1 MHATENRA
9 RHAGFTMLE
18 LLVTA
23 GILAVL
29 AGLGLGFLRR
39 SDGLPEAKSAIV
51 SSLRLAALDARTR
64 GLPTEVVLEPGVDG
78 APPTVRARGLDPQL
92 LVTFDPGQR
101 QLDSRI
107 VPVFGGEDVPDG
119 RVGHGRRQKDGDPSS
134 ALRLSVS
141 PQTVDLSRGFALRLD
156 VRLTARGSGTL
167 LRLGN
172 TLTVRLDDSGCP
184 QARIAT
190 EDENGRGGS
199 AVSLASPRGL
209 PVGRWCTFEVATDGA
224 RAWLAIDGRV
234 VADATQ
240 RERVRQQKDE
250 TLEVLP
256 GGEPI
261 GCDIDELQILAYAVG
276 DAQRLP
282 DGVSMQ
288 KAVRIAF
295 DAQGEP
301 IAPPSIE
308 LTMAS
313 DGRTETLRVGAGGV
327 LQ

>member
-1 MHATENRA
+1 MHAPENRA
-9 RHAGFTMLE
+9 RNAGFTMLE
-18 LLVTA
+18 LIVTA
-23 GILAVL
+23 GIIAVL
-29 AGLGLGFLRR
+29 AGLGLGFLQR

-51 SSLRLAALDARTR
+51 GSLRLAALDARTR

-107 VPVFGGEDVPDG
+107 VPQLGGEDVVDG
-119 RVGHGRRQKDGDPSS
+119 RVGRGRRQKIGDPSS
-134 ALRLSVS
+134 ALRLSVT
-141 PQTVDLSRGFALRLD
+141 PQTVDLARGFALRLD
-156 VRLTARGSGTL
+156 VRLTSRGSGTL

-172 TLTVRLDDSGCP
+172 TLTVRLDESGCP
-184 QARIAT
+184 QCRMAT
-190 EDENGRGGS
+190 EDENGRGAA
-199 AVSLASPRGL
+199 AVNLASPRGL
-209 PVGRWCTFEVATDGA
+209 PVGRWCTFEVAADGG

-234 VADATQ
+234 VAEATQ

-261 GCDIDELQILAYAVG
+261 GCDVDELQILAYAVA

-282 DGVSMQ
+282 DGVSLQ